1 MTRTL
6 NKQSRRL
13 FLLSGAACLTL
24 PVMGCAL
31 TSLPPETYD
40 LTAASAE
47 PVRRRS
53 SRTVVI
59 TRPESVQTYDS
70 ERVVVRSA
78 GGVLSYL
85 PKAQWS
91 DNLPILIQ
99 TRLLQTFEDASFP
112 NVGRPNDQL
121 AVDVTLAT
129 AIRAFEIDTT
139 GSPQA
144 SVKLSAKLVNERRGT
159 IYASSVFSASV
170 PLSSGIDA
178 SAITSLDKALHDVS
192 LQILRWS
199 AREA

>member
-6 NKQSRRL
+6 NTQSRRL

-24 PVMGCAL
+24 PVLGCGL
-31 TSLPPETYD
+31 TTLPPETYD
-40 LTAASAE
+40 LTSATTE
-47 PVRRRS
+47 RVRRRS

-91 DNLPILIQ
+91 DNLPLLIQ

-112 NVGRPNDQL
+112 HVGRPNDQL
-121 AVDVTLAT
+121 SVDVTLAT
-129 AIRAFEIDTT
+129 EIRAFEIDTT
-139 GSPQA
+139 GIPQA
-144 SVKLSAKLVNERRGT
+144 SVKLSAKLVNERRGS
-159 IYASSVFSASV
+159 IFASSVFSATV
-170 PLSSGIDA
+170 PLNSAVDT
-178 SAITSLDKALHDVS
+178 SAITSLNTALHDVS
-192 LQILRWS
+192 LQILRWT